1 MRRSGVPVID
11 RVIGGLGTGLPLVLA
26 GPTGSGRTVLA
37 LQVAEAALRDND
49 IVVFLTAEP
58 PSLLLQHAATL
69 GLALDRAVAGE
80 QLILLELDPRAPTS
94 LHAAGARSLM
104 EAILAEHPSASLIV
118 LDPFT
123 ALTAEML
130 DEAQLRA
137 VARDLLAATPRATL
151 VLTVEASG
159 SGRASP
165 VERVLAEVCGSLLV
179 LARDSSGRRTAT
191 LEKTRA
197 GVGATEA
204 VEFRIGSRG
213 AELVADLHRRGAGE
227 ASGVHAPPHAPAAAQ
242 GWGAAPVPT
251 PSREPPLHPPPP
263 AAAPPAFAAPT
274 PAGAGVP
281 SGRRKILVI
290 DDDASVRGDFS
301 AWLGEQHDVVAVG
314 DGFEA
319 MTALLRDR
327 PHLVVLDLV
336 LPRASGYELLAA
348 LHPLAETTPIL
359 ALCEGFER
367 RGDRLGPLVLGAAD
381 VLAKPVQRFELLH
394 KIDTLLHLVGARPP
408 VVDPAHAK
416 DLFGAGSPSRLL
428 NSAEFRERVERA
440 RDFGARFG
448 VPSVLVAIAAPSL
461 EAADVL
467 AGSAERS
474 LRHEDALLVVAK
486 QRLVLLL
493 VAAECAQAPPV
504 VERLLRHAF
513 PEGGRPGVRWA
524 AFDAREGGSDWRAL
538 FSDLD
543 EGLGDE
549 P

>member
-1 MRRSGVPVID
+1 VID
-11 RVIGGLGTGLPLVLA
+11 RVIGGLGPGLPLVLA
-26 GPTGSGRTVLA
+26 GPTGAGRTVLS
-37 LQVAEAALRDND
+37 LQVADAALRDND

-58 PSLLLQHAATL
+58 PGLLLQHAATL

-94 LHAAGARSLM
+94 LHAAGARSLV

-123 ALTAEML
+123 ALTAEMV

-159 SGRASP
+159 SGRESS
-165 VERVLAEVCGSLLV
+165 VERVLAEVCGSFLV

-197 GVGATEA
+197 GIGAVEA

-227 ASGVHAPPHAPAAAQ
+227 PAPAAPAPGAGAQVVPAPPRASAAAPAPPPIAEPPSDSAAPAAAQ
-242 GWGAAPVPT
+242 AA
-251 PSREPPLHPPPP
+251 SP
-263 AAAPPAFAAPT
+263 ASAEA
-274 PAGAGVP
+274 P
-281 SGRRKILVI
+281 SGRRRILVI
-290 DDDASVRGDFS
+290 DDDASLRGDFR
-301 AWLGEQHDVVAVG
+301 AWLGERHEVVTAA

-319 MTALLRDR
+319 MTALLRER
-327 PHLVVLDLV
+327 PHLIILDLV

-359 ALCEGFER
+359 ALCEGSER

-381 VLAKPVQRFELLH
+381 VLAKPVERFELLH
-394 KIDTLLHLVGARPP
+394 KVDTLLRLVGKRPP
-408 VVDPAHAK
+408 VVDPAYAK
-416 DLFGAGSPSRLL
+416 DLFGAGAPSRLL
-428 NSAEFRERVERA
+428 NSLEFRERVQRA

-448 VPSVLVAIAAPSL
+448 VPSVLVAVSAPSV
-461 EAADVL
+461 EAADAL
-467 AGSAERS
+467 TGAAERS
-474 LRHEDALLVVAK
+474 LRQEDALLVVSK
-486 QRLVLLL
+486 RRLVLLL
-493 VAAECAQAPPV
+493 VAAESTQAQPV
-504 VERLLRHAF
+504 VERILRNAF
-513 PEGGRPGVRWA
+513 SNREPAGVRWSA
-524 AFDAREGGSDWRAL
+524 CDAREGGSDWCSL
-538 FSDLD
+538 FNDLD
-543 EGLGDE
+543 EEVGDE
-549 P
+549 V